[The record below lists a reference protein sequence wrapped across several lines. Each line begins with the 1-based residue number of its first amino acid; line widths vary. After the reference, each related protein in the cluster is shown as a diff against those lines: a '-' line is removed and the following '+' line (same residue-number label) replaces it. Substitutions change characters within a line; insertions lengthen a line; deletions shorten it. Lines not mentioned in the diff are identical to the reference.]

1 MRIGRGMREIGKLN
15 MADGRW
21 EIGGRRSLRGFI
33 FWRRQRLTIF
43 YIPATIFQ
51 SFHKYE
57 I

>member
-1 MRIGRGMREIGKLN
+1 MGRRRGLREIGKLN